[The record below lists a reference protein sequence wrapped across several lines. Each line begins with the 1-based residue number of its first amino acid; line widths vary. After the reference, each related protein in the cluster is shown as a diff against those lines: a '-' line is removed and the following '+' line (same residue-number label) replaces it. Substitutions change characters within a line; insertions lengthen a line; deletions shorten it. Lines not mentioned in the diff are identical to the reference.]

1 MPVTI
6 STHNGTA
13 VAREHNIRNEKVV
26 SKENHINPDGI
37 HEIWIDEPIRQA
49 YKRLFGESV
58 QNYNNKQT
66 RADRKIDS
74 YYHNICKDKKKHP
87 VYEMIIGVY
96 GKSENGS
103 PICSVEQGKA
113 IMQKFVQDWSRRNP
127 NLELIGAYYHADED
141 GEPHVH
147 LDYIPVAHGYTK
159 GMETQTGLVKA
170 LGEQGFEKNGRATA
184 QIQWE
189 KRENDYLTSL
199 CEDVGLTV
207 IHPQIEGR
215 KHIETQTFKLQKQI
229 EELQKEKVKLQ
240 EAHSEELLQKANFLK
255 NIMEKATGGKKLTK
269 NEIAK
274 IENIAA
280 IVKEFQKYTESAKK
294 TLKSAKNKENSAN
307 KLIDNINEQI
317 HKQAKELAKESIMIA
332 LKGTITDREK
342 RLENYCSRIKFSD
355 GTTILDGFEKEEN
368 ELKRQAVERAEKQQA
383 TAPLFSR
390 EKIMKQFESSSEQQL
405 KKNISQ
411 KREIQ
416 YLSR

>member
-1 MPVTI
+1 
-6 STHNGTA
+6 
-13 VAREHNIRNEKVV
+13 
-26 SKENHINPDGI
+26 
-37 HEIWIDEPIRQA
+37 
-49 YKRLFGESV
+49 
-58 QNYNNKQT
+58 
-66 RADRKIDS
+66 
-74 YYHNICKDKKKHP
+74 
-87 VYEMIIGVY
+87 MIIGVY
-96 GKSENGS
+96 GKLENGS

-269 NEIAK
+269 DEIAK

-416 YLSR
+416 DLSR

>member
-13 VAREHNIRNEKVV
+13 VAREHNIRNPKVV
-26 SKENHINPDGI
+26 NKENHINPDGI

-49 YKRLFGESV
+49 YERLFGDSV
-58 QNYNNKQT
+58 RNYNDKQK
-66 RADRKIDS
+66 RADRKISS
-74 YYHNICKDKKKHP
+74 YYNTVCKDKKKHP

-96 GKSENGS
+96 GKSEDGS
-103 PICSVEQGKA
+103 PICSSEQGKE
-113 IMQKFVQDWSRRNP
+113 IMKKFVNTWHERNP

-147 LDYIPVAHGYTK
+147 LDYVPVAHGYIK

-215 KHIETQTFKLQKQI
+215 KHIETQAFKLQKRV
-229 EELQKEKVKLQ
+229 EELQSEVSRLKTARQEDLLEK
-240 EAHSEELLQKANFLK
+240 AGFLK
-255 NIMEKATGGKKLTK
+255 GVVEKATGGKRLTK
-269 NEIAK
+269 EEITK

-280 IVKEFQKYTESAKK
+280 IVDEYQKQTELAKK
-294 TLKSAKNKENSAN
+294 AKNQAKAKEKNID
-307 KLIDNINEQI
+307 KLI
-317 HKQAKELAKESIMIA
+317 HKQAEELASDSVTA
-332 LKGTITDREK
+332 SLQGVVTDKSK
-342 RLENYCSRIKFSD
+342 RLEDFCKTMKAANGKSV
-355 GTTILDGFEKEEN
+355 LDAFEQKEEK
-368 ELKRQAVERAEKQQA
+368 LRQQIIQKAKEEQEK
-383 TAPLFSR
+383 APMFSI
-390 EKIMKQFESSSEQQL
+390 KKLMSDDFAPISDKSHKKKQHD
-405 KKNISQ
+405 I
-411 KREIQ
+411 EI
-416 YLSR
+416 